1 MLGRGAGAAP
11 RRRSSGRRKRT
22 AGAKAGAGR
31 ADTQQRSPRPAPPSP
46 IFILLTITKAIYLFR
61 LERGPAPVA
70 SLEGSAALRS
80 PACVPPLSSPGRV
93 WCAPPR
99 GHGCLRLGPATP
111 QCFLGDVLPAP
122 EQAPQGALASPGER
136 GGGLAA
142 PRLWEPP
149 RLHVLTYTWAHP
161 SLHTVLFLP
170 SSMGF
175 QVWVWSC
182 FWLRN

>member
-122 EQAPQGALASPGER
+122 EQAPQGALASRGER
-136 GGGLAA
+136 GGARGSAAVGAPASPRPYLHLGSSIFAHGFISSVFHRFSGVGL
-142 PRLWEPP
+142 
-149 RLHVLTYTWAHP
+149 VLLLA
-161 SLHTVLFLP
+161 S
-170 SSMGF
+170 
-175 QVWVWSC
+175 
-182 FWLRN
+182 